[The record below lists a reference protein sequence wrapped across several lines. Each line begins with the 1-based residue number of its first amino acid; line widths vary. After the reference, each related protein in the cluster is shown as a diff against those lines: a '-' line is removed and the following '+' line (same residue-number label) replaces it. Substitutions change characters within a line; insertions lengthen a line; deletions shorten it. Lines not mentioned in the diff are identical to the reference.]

1 MATDDNTKL
10 IEFFKDKSIKSFLL
24 SIEVFNKPTIDY
36 RLEGS

>member
-24 SIEVFNKPTIDY
+24 SIEAMHGNY
-36 RLEGS
+36 C